1 MDDQSDTT
9 IKQRLRNQK
18 RAEEIELTENAMA
31 SGDTIQRPLPCHDDE
46 HVSPSHELQNEF
58 RLLMSETK
66 SEIMSMAKTF
76 MVGLA
81 TDMQSQMND
90 RLNHQLST
98 TTNTTDKCAS
108 NVNESTAP
116 SPLGAAS
123 HVPAVSRHGGC
134 KNQERSGGNF
144 QCNNYE
150 RQGRQVMPD
159 MHATDNNYERH
170 GTQFENQRTYE
181 RTNTGFNGYNN
192 VKIPPFT
199 GKEKWKI
206 WYSRFTEVA
215 RLKRWNEEQKLVE
228 LLPKLQGSAG
238 EFVFGQ
244 LSPSSRRDYQTL
256 ISELE
261 SRFRIIETSKTF
273 RTLFNNRDQMHGESP
288 ENYAAELK
296 RLYDKAYPNR
306 DRGIRSED
314 LVRRYLSGLQD
325 EAARFHIEFIK
336 DPEDIDHAVFE
347 TVNFLETRR
356 RQPRKD
362 LDGKSR
368 RPTRMVKYDEMR
380 DEMVQPSDDDYVDD
394 DSGDDRIA
402 RAPVRG
408 KRSPAL
414 NNSTSKSAGDA
425 QKMGV
430 EEVTVPVNVNAKP
443 STSEEPTNKMETV
456 LDKILAKLESL
467 DKKCGSPSEI
477 NIRFGNKTYGQ
488 SSNQMPRNKR
498 PGQMT
503 SPANYQQRN
512 KGCCFNCGQGGHF
525 ARECPTPWVT
535 GQMHV
540 SMQPGMPAV
549 VSASNYHPDN
559 TVHPPRNPG
568 QLYSNTVSP
577 SSVPPQRQNE
587 MRPSDWSSPLN

>member
-1 MDDQSDTT
+1 MT
-9 IKQRLRNQK
+9 
-18 RAEEIELTENAMA
+18 
-31 SGDTIQRPLPCHDDE
+31 
-46 HVSPSHELQNEF
+46 
-58 RLLMSETK
+58 
-66 SEIMSMAKTF
+66 MAKAF
-76 MVGLA
+76 MRDLA

-90 RLNHQLST
+90 QLNHQSDI
-98 TTNTTDKCAS
+98 TTNATDRRTS
-108 NVNESTAP
+108 NVNDSDAASP
-116 SPLGAAS
+116 SGAAP
-123 HVPAVSRHGGC
+123 HVSAVSRHGGDG
-134 KNQERSGGNF
+134 NQERPGANF
-144 QCNNYE
+144 QSDYYE
-150 RQGRQVMPD
+150 RQGRRFLPD
-159 MHATDNNYERH
+159 INMNENDYERH
-170 GTQFENQRTYE
+170 GNRFENQRTYE
-181 RTNTGFNGYNN
+181 RTNMGSTGYNN
-192 VKIPPFT
+192 IKIPAYT

-228 LLPKLQGSAG
+228 LFPKLQGSAG

-244 LSPSSRRDYQTL
+244 LSPSSRRDNQTL
-256 ISELE
+256 INELE

-288 ENYAAELK
+288 ESYAAELK

-325 EAARFHIEFIK
+325 EAAIFHIEFIK

-362 LDGKSR
+362 VDGKSR
-368 RPTRMVKYDEMR
+368 RPTRVIRYDDMG
-380 DEMVQPSDDDYVDD
+380 DKMVQPSDDDYVDD
-394 DSGDDRIA
+394 DDEDDRVA
-402 RAPVRG
+402 RAQVRG

-414 NNSTSKSAGDA
+414 SNSASKNAGDA

-430 EEVTVPVNVNAKP
+430 EEVSVPANVNAKS
-443 STSEEPTNKMETV
+443 STSEESTNKMETV
-456 LDKILAKLESL
+456 LDKILVKLESL
-467 DKKCGSPSEI
+467 DKKCGSPSER

-488 SSNQMPRNKR
+488 NSNQMPKNKR

-540 SMQPGMPAV
+540 SMQPVMPAV
-549 VSASNYHPDN
+549 VSTSYHPDN
-559 TVHPPRNPG
+559 SVIPTSNTG
-568 QLYSNTVSP
+568 QLYNNAGPP
-577 SSVPPQRQNE
+577 SSVAPQRQNE
-587 MRPSDWSSPLN
+587 IRSNDWTSPLN